1 MLNFL
6 HFTAREYC
14 PLNNKEQD
22 LWCSVELFPIL
33 QHPSKGNGTRRLH
46 FYTPPPRVLENSTT
60 PAEDVIIFKDLL
72 PYPKANLSMIFI
84 ATLSPVRRG
93 RPSSTFA
100 KPPKIQN
107 KNASS

>member
-22 LWCSVELFPIL
+22 LWCSVELSPIL

-72 PYPKANLSMIFI
+72 PYPESKFVHDLYCNFVTSKKM
-84 ATLSPVRRG
+84 
-93 RPSSTFA
+93 PSEFYLCKTT
-100 KPPKIQN
+100 
-107 KNASS
+107 